1 MAIVESVRGG
11 VEAGDLGRVLM
22 HEHIFLFTPEI
33 HGVYDTGWR
42 EEVGVAEAKER
53 LKDLSACGI
62 STIVDLTVI
71 GHGRHIP
78 RIQRVNAEV
87 DINIIVATGLYTF
100 DDLPRYINFRALG
113 RARDQCDVLT
123 EMFVKD
129 IEIGIAET
137 GVKAGMLKCAT
148 DEPGVTNGVERVL
161 RAVAQAHQA
170 TGVPIS
176 THTHAPTRRGL
187 EQQDVFE
194 QEGVDLR
201 QVVIGHC
208 GDTTDLGYLKELMA
222 RGSYIGMDRFGL
234 DVVLAFEERV
244 NTVAALC
251 DRGYADQ
258 MVLSHDANC
267 FNDWFPAGVMSA
279 AAPNWSYVHITRD
292 VVPALRQRG
301 VTDAQINQML
311 IDNPRAILGR
321 EHRQLTTLRGGV
333 GPLVPSRR
341 PVLPIGTFSPAAPK
355 K

>member
-1 MAIVESVRGG
+1 MAIVESVRGSID
-11 VEAGDLGRVLM
+11 VGDLGRVLM

-33 HGVYDTGWR
+33 HGVYDTGWN
-42 EEVGVAEAKER
+42 EEAGIAEAAEK
-53 LKDLSACGI
+53 LNDLSACGI

-100 DDLPRYINFRALG
+100 DDLPHYINFRG
-113 RARDQCDVLT
+113 PGQGRDQRDVLT

-129 IEIGIAET
+129 IEIGIGGT

-148 DEPGVTNGVERVL
+148 DEPGVTSGVERVL
-161 RAVAQAHQA
+161 RAVAQAHQT

-187 EQQDVFE
+187 EQQDIFE
-194 QEGVDLR
+194 AEGVDLR
-201 QVVIGHC
+201 RVVIGHC

-222 RGSYIGMDRFGL
+222 RGSYVGMDRFGL
-234 DVVLAFEERV
+234 DVVLNFEDRV

-251 DRGYADQ
+251 DHGYAAQ

-267 FNDWFPAGVMSA
+267 FNDWFPADLMPA
-279 AAPNWSYVHITRD
+279 AVPNWNYIHIVRD
-292 VVPALRQRG
+292 VVPALKQRG
-301 VTDAQINQML
+301 VTDAQLDQML

-321 EHRQLTTLRGGV
+321 AN
-333 GPLVPSRR
+333 VPS
-341 PVLPIGTFSPAAPK
+341 
-355 K
+355 